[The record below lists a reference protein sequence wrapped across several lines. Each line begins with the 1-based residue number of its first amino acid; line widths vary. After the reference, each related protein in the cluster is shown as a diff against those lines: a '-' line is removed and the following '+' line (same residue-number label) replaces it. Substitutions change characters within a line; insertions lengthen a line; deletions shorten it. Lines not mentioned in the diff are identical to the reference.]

1 MIIMPGT
8 ENNEH
13 DVSSLTF
20 SDRGDL
26 KYPIAKRLSILL
38 PVSTQIQKQEQ
49 HNNSDDDDDDD
60 NNNNNDNNVNNRYEY
75 TDVTVDWY
83 LWQVGE
89 RMHQDGL
96 MKPFHKVRTYFY

>member
-60 NNNNNDNNVNNRYEY
+60 NDEF
-75 TDVTVDWY
+75 
-83 LWQVGE
+83 VGIDDASILIVWVE
-89 RMHQDGL
+89 VFDITTGE
-96 MKPFHKVRTYFY
+96 KIFD